1 MLEALRLTKYYGALP
16 AIRDVSF
23 ALRPGGILGLLGR
36 NGSGKS
42 TTVKI
47 VTGLIQPSG
56 GSVRLD
62 GASIDADPIAYKAQV
77 GYVPEEAH
85 LYQYLTGPEYLS
97 LVGRLRGLPAGRL
110 DEKIEAFLKL
120 WGIEDARYAP
130 MSAYSKGMRQKVLLS
145 AALLHDPRVVV
156 FDEPNSGLDVTASLV
171 LRSLVKALARDGK
184 LVIYSSHLLETLE
197 AVCTDVV
204 ILHEGRVVAHDDVSR
219 LRDLMKMPS
228 LEEVFR
234 ALVIETDVD
243 RTAQD
248 LVGAMRI

>member
-1 MLEALRLTKYYGALP
+1 MLEAVHLTKYYGALP

-23 ALRPGGILGLLGR
+23 ALQPGRILGLLGR

-47 VTGLIQPSG
+47 VTGLIGPSSG
-56 GSVRLD
+56 DVRLD
-62 GASIDADPIAYKAQV
+62 GAPIDRDPIAYKAQV

-97 LVGRLRGLPAGRL
+97 LVGRLRGLPTGRL
-110 DEKIEAFLKL
+110 EEKIEAFLKL

-145 AALLHDPRVVV
+145 AALLHDPRIVV

-171 LRSLVKALARDGK
+171 LRSLVRALAREGK
-184 LVIYSSHLLETLE
+184 LILYSSHLLETVE

-204 ILHEGRVVAHDDVSR
+204 ILHEGRIVADDQVTR

-243 RTAQD
+243 GTARD

>member
-1 MLEALRLTKYYGALP
+1 MLEAVHLTKYFGALP

-23 ALRPGGILGLLGR
+23 VLQPGRIVGLLGR

-56 GSVRLD
+56 GKVRLD

-97 LVGRLRGLPAGRL
+97 LVGRLRGLPARRL

-130 MSAYSKGMRQKVLLS
+130 MSAYSKGRRCS
-145 AALLHDPRVVV
+145 CRRRSFTIRASSSSTNRIRV
-156 FDEPNSGLDVTASLV
+156 ST
-171 LRSLVKALARDGK
+171 
-184 LVIYSSHLLETLE
+184 
-197 AVCTDVV
+197 
-204 ILHEGRVVAHDDVSR
+204 
-219 LRDLMKMPS
+219 
-228 LEEVFR
+228 
-234 ALVIETDVD
+234 
-243 RTAQD
+243 
-248 LVGAMRI
+248 